1 MSRFDRRART
11 GMLVGAL
18 AMFFALD
25 VAFLLSMAGMP
36 FVADSLGQAIID
48 VLPGWISIPLIEALH
63 QWAKIL
69 LIVGVIAL
77 FLIDGAATGVLAA
90 SRPRR
95 TAVVVGVGLLPWV
108 AAFVLARVF
117 SPLRIEPVTSLID
130 AAVGAA
136 VFLSALAFILP
147 SAEQRDADTEPAS
160 PGRRRALLGTAAI
173 AAAIAIV
180 SLPLSRIAAVGSGG
194 LGNITATARR
204 LRTRADIAPADPA
217 VDSLPGITPRITA
230 NEDHYTVDTT
240 LVKPRVLIDEWRL
253 DIKGEVQSPFSL
265 TYDQLLDLE
274 AVEQLHTLECIS
286 NYVGGDLIS
295 TALWTGVPL
304 RDLLDRAQVKSS
316 AYDVVFT
323 SVDGYADSISIA
335 KAMEE
340 RTVVAYLMNGKTVP
354 QDHGYPARMLVP
366 DIYGMK
372 NVKWIRT
379 IEVVNY
385 DFIGFWQQ
393 QGWSD
398 GAPINTNARIDL
410 PGRNIRWTGGAITVA
425 GIAFAGARGIS
436 KVELSSD
443 GAKSWGVA
451 TLEDP
456 MGPLTWR
463 RWRYQWTPNGVGPG
477 KLIVRA
483 TDGSGNTET
492 PVGRPPYPDGATGYD
507 SLDVT
512 IQRG

>member
-1 MSRFDRRART
+1 
-11 GMLVGAL
+11 
-18 AMFFALD
+18 MFFALD

-48 VLPGWISIPLIEALH
+48 VLPGWISIPLIDALH

-69 LIVGVIAL
+69 LVVGVIAL

-90 SRPRR
+90 SPRRR
-95 TAVVVGVGLLPWV
+95 TAAVVSVGLLPWV
-108 AAFVLARVF
+108 AAFVLARLF

-136 VFLSALAFILP
+136 VFLAALAFILP
-147 SAEQRDADTEPAS
+147 SALDRSTDKGPAS

-173 AAAIAIV
+173 AAAVAIV

-194 LGNITATARR
+194 LGNITSAARR
-204 LRTRADIAPADPA
+204 LRTRADIPAADPA
-217 VDSLPGITPRITA
+217 IDALPGITPRITA
-230 NEDHYTVDTT
+230 NEEHYVVDTT

-253 DIKGEVQSPFSL
+253 DIKGLVESPFSL

-274 AVEQLHTLECIS
+274 AVEQVHTLECIS

-304 RDLLDRAQVKSS
+304 RDLLGRAQVKSG
-316 AYDVVFT
+316 AYDVAFT
-323 SVDGYADSISIA
+323 SVDGYTDSIPIA
-335 KAMEE
+335 KAMED
-340 RTVVAYLMNGKTVP
+340 RTLVAYLMNGKTVP

-366 DIYGMK
+366 NIYGMK

-385 DFIGFWQQ
+385 DFIGYWQQ

-398 GAPINTNARIDL
+398 AAPINTNARIDL
-410 PGRNIRWTGGAITVA
+410 PSRNIRWTGGAVTVA

-443 GAKSWGVA
+443 GAKSWGLA
-451 TLEDP
+451 MLEAP
-456 MGPLTWR
+456 VGPLSWR
-463 RWRYQWTPNGVGPG
+463 RWTYAWTPNGAGPAR
-477 KLIVRA
+477 LIVRA
-483 TDGSGNTET
+483 TDGTGNTET

-507 SLDVT
+507 SLDLT